1 MYALWFDYTL
11 LVRVLEICH
20 THLQHVKKNLRL
32 YACNLHV
39 ICLYS
44 YLIKELFH
52 LLFAQL
58 TRAAIRH
65 AIGYPRKH
73 LGVTLLAKILDRRQ
87 HTHDATLA
95 NRSAQFALIHVQL

>member
-11 LVRVLEICH
+11 LVRVLEIYAIRIIICS
-20 THLQHVKKNLRL
+20 TLKSLRL

-87 HTHDATLA
+87 HTHDVTMLHQPRA
-95 NRSAQFALIHVQL
+95 

>member
-1 MYALWFDYTL
+1 MLFGLIILYSYVYWKYAIRIYSTL
-11 LVRVLEICH
+11 
-20 THLQHVKKNLRL
+20 KNLRL

-87 HTHDATLA
+87 HTHDVTMLHQPRA
-95 NRSAQFALIHVQL
+95 